1 MNLSASSIKLRLK
14 MTAFAGENCMKVDM
28 IGNEV
33 VTLAKFKM
41 GVNLEE
47 QRNKNTNS
55 IFPEK

>member
-1 MNLSASSIKLRLK
+1 
-14 MTAFAGENCMKVDM
+14 MTAFAVENCMKVDM

-33 VTLAKFKM
+33 VTPEKFKM

-47 QRNKNTNS
+47 QTNKNTNS